1 MKEVS
6 TTMIPSDF
14 AGDKDNSSDCPG
26 YRAFKRACKQLPW
39 YTRMFMSYKWIDI
52 KNSDYSSQTWCSYRT
67 GTKHLIDMMESEV
80 GNLVTFIRKG

>member
-6 TTMIPSDF
+6 TVMTPSDF
-14 AGDKDNSSDCPG
+14 VGDKYNSSDCPG

-39 YTRMFMSYKWIDI
+39 YTRLFMSYKWVDV
-52 KNSDYSSQTWCSYRT
+52 KNSDYSPQVWHSYRT

-80 GNLVTFIRKG
+80 GDKVTFVREA